1 MPQYD
6 AELEGQHR
14 RSSNHRQQILASA
27 ICGCFYCCETYPAT
41 AIEEWVDEV
50 DGVGTTALC
59 PRCGIDSVLPFERV
73 DRVNPEFLRQ
83 MHAHWFS

>member
-14 RSSNHRQQILASA
+14 RSSNHREQILASA
-27 ICGCFYCCETYPAT
+27 ICGCFYCCETFAPT
-41 AIEEWVDEV
+41 EIEEWVDEL

-59 PRCGIDSVLPFERV
+59 PRCGIDSVLGFERAEQ
-73 DRVNPEFLRQ
+73 VNPDFLRR
-83 MHAHWFS
+83 MHGYWFS